1 MVFRLRLGRQV
12 WVTDE
17 TGSGAAVV
25 SGGHV
30 GHGNM
35 CRLGGR
41 RGWLPQ
47 SCLRPLPKPVIVGLV
62 LRLACVARGVCLCC
76 RRGLTQVGLRCQVAI
91 DGHSGRLYTQRTEE
105 AEVRVL

>member
-1 MVFRLRLGRQV
+1 MVFRRRLGRQV

-30 GHGNM
+30 GLWCVPPHGNM

-47 SCLRPLPKPVIVGLV
+47 SCLRPLPKPVIVGLPCLALGLCRARRVPV
-62 LRLACVARGVCLCC
+62 LPA
-76 RRGLTQVGLRCQVAI
+76 GLDAGW
-91 DGHSGRLYTQRTEE
+91 S
-105 AEVRVL
+105 